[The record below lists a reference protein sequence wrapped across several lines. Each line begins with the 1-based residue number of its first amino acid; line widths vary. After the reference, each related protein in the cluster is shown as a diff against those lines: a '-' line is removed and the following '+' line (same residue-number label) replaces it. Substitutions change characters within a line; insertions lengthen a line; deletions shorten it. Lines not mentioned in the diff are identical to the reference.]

1 VRIETESLTTL
12 LLGGI
17 GFVNPP
23 GAGEDQPAATDGQ
36 RFTLFAD
43 REAALSP
50 SSGPRQRWV
59 LEFSGSVRGL
69 LPGAPVEF
77 RGIRV
82 GEVVDV
88 RLEVGDEGSDT
99 RIPVEIAVEP
109 ARLGVPAE
117 DHGDPAHRAFW
128 DRLVADGLRAQL
140 KSGNLLTGALFVDLD
155 FYPDE
160 APRTVAWHSGPP
172 ELPTV
177 PTALDELRSVLSR
190 LSRLP
195 LDQMGSDLSASLAAL
210 HETMAAT
217 NTLLRRLDRETATEL
232 TQTLAQTRDTLEG
245 VEKLVSPNSPLQAE
259 AYRALREFAAAAR
272 SFRLMADYLE
282 RHPEALIRGKGEVNP

>member
-1 VRIETESLTTL
+1 M
-12 LLGGI
+12 
-17 GFVNPP
+17 
-23 GAGEDQPAATDGQ
+23 A
-36 RFTLFAD
+36 
-43 REAALSP
+43 AALLRLAAGGFRDMTRVA
-50 SSGPRQRWV
+50 SGRPEMW
-59 LEFSGSVRGL
+59 LDICHEN
-69 LPGAPVEF
+69 APA
-77 RGIRV
+77 
-82 GEVVDV
+82 VVDT
-88 RLEVGDEGSDT
+88 L
-99 RIPVEIAVEP
+99 
-109 ARLGVPAE
+109 
-117 DHGDPAHRAFW
+117 